1 MRQYLQ
7 KDKWLLLGS
16 VLLGGITAA
25 LSAFISILLQKIM
38 DAAISSD
45 LNSFWN
51 LFWYTLIYLA
61 VLGAMGFL
69 ESYCG
74 KRLLRNVSLHLRHR
88 IFHGVMEK
96 SPVDFYGHNTAD
108 YLSVLVNDVKLV
120 EENYLI
126 PLLLCSQMA
135 VLFLTTL
142 GILFYLSPIVALILL
157 LFLVLM
163 FIIPA
168 LFGKVLQKR
177 QDAYSDALAEY
188 TAKVK
193 DYLNGYEIIR
203 SFSIPSYIFRKYTTI
218 NQKTADKKFA
228 SDKLLALNECLSDL
242 LSSLSVIVVVFV
254 SAYFVLKGSMSM
266 GTLLALIQLSGT
278 FVTPVVLLMQN
289 LPKITGIKPV
299 VEHFNSFSIPDSKK
313 DVVPPNQPTVSLPE
327 SGRFLQA
334 LCCKELSFSYE
345 DNLNVLEKLNLTI
358 EAGKKYALLGGN
370 GGGKSTLVRLL
381 TGYTPD
387 YRGQITLDDQEIRN
401 LPLNYLNNMISV
413 IHQNI
418 FLFDTDIY
426 ENICLGREYTDQEL
440 QQALELSGTAQ
451 FLPQLEHGL
460 HTPVGENG
468 RLLSGGQ
475 RQRIAVARALIRKT
489 PILILDEGTSAVDV
503 QNAFDIEKNLLSI
516 ETLTLITIT
525 HHQNQELVSYYDS
538 ILNLKNGQIT
548 ELSPAR

>member
-1 MRQYLQ
+1 MKQYLQ

-16 VLLGGITAA
+16 VILGGITAA
-25 LSAFISILLQKIM
+25 LSAFISILLQKII
-38 DAAISSD
+38 DTA
-45 LNSFWN
+45 LNKNLNGFWN
-51 LFWYTLIYLA
+51 LFLYTLIYLT
-61 VLGAMGFL
+61 VLGVMGYL
-69 ESYCG
+69 EAYCG
-74 KRLLRNVSLHLRHR
+74 KRLLRNVSLHIRHR
-88 IFHGVMEK
+88 VFHGAMEK
-96 SPVDFYGHNTAD
+96 SPVDFFSHNSAD

-135 VLFLTTL
+135 ILFLTTL
-142 GILFYLSPIVALILL
+142 GILFYLSPIISLILL
-157 LFLVLM
+157 LSLVLM
-163 FIIPA
+163 FLIPS
-168 LFGKVLQKR
+168 LFGKILQKR
-177 QDAYSDALAEY
+177 QNAYSDALAEY
-188 TAKVK
+188 TTRVK

-203 SFSIPSYIFRKYTTI
+203 SFSIHSYIFRKYTSI
-218 NQKTADKKFA
+218 NQRTADKKFA
-228 SDKLLALNECLSDL
+228 ADKLLALNECLSDL
-242 LSSLSVIVVVFV
+242 LSSISVIVVVFV
-254 SAYFVLKGSMSM
+254 SAYFVLKDRMSM

-299 VEHFNSFSIPDSKK
+299 VEHFDSFSIPNSKK
-313 DVVPPNQPTVSLPE
+313 DTAIQNPLSDSIQE
-327 SGRFLQA
+327 SPAFRQT

-345 DNLNVLEKLNLTI
+345 DHVNVLENLNLTI
-358 EAGKKYALLGGN
+358 KAGNKYALLGEN

-381 TGYTPD
+381 TGYTHD
-387 YRGQITLDDQEIRN
+387 YKGEITIDNQEIRN
-401 LPLNYLNNMISV
+401 LPLNYLNNIIAV
-413 IHQNI
+413 IHQNV

-440 QQALELSGTAQ
+440 QQALELSGTDQ

-503 QNAFDIEKNLLSI
+503 QNAFDIENNLLSI
-516 ETLTLITIT
+516 DDLTVITIT
-525 HHQNQELVSYYDS
+525 HHLNQELLSHYDS

-548 ELSPAR
+548 E

>member
-1 MRQYLQ
+1 MKQYLR
-7 KDKWLLLGS
+7 KDKWLILAS

-25 LSAFISILLQKIM
+25 LSAFLSILLQKII
-38 DAAISSD
+38 DTALNQD
-45 LNSFWN
+45 LNGFWN
-51 LFWYTLIYLA
+51 LFMYAMIYLA
-61 VLGAMGFL
+61 VLGAMGLL

-96 SPVDFYGHNTAD
+96 SPADFFGHNTAD

-135 VLFLTTL
+135 ILFLTTL
-142 GILFYLSPIVALILL
+142 GILFYLSPIVSVILFLFLILM
-157 LFLVLM
+157 FL
-163 FIIPA
+163 IPA
-168 LFGKVLQKR
+168 LFGKALQKR
-177 QDAYSDALAEY
+177 QNAYSDALTEY
-188 TAKVK
+188 TTKVK
-193 DYLNGYEIIR
+193 DYLNGFEIIR
-203 SFSIPSYIFRKYTTI
+203 SFSIPSYIFRKYAAV
-218 NQKTADKKFA
+218 NEKTADKKFA
-228 SDKLLALNECLSDL
+228 ADKLLALNECLSDL

-254 SAYFVLKGSMSM
+254 SAYFVLKGSMTM

-299 VEHFNSFSIPDSKK
+299 VEHFNSI
-313 DVVPPNQPTVSLPE
+313 SLPSIE
-327 SGRFLQA
+327 MDAIHNQDA
-334 LCCKELSFSYE
+334 LPENTGFHQELRCKELSFSYE
-345 DNLNVLEKLNLTI
+345 EHAQVLENLNLTI
-358 EAGKKYALLGGN
+358 EAGKKYALLGEN

-381 TGYTPD
+381 TGYTTD
-387 YRGQITLDDQEIRN
+387 YDGEITLDHQEIRN
-401 LPLNYLNNMISV
+401 IPLDHLNSMISV

-426 ENICLGREYTDQEL
+426 ENICLGRTYTDQEL

-451 FLPQLEHGL
+451 FLPQLEQGL
-460 HTPVGENG
+460 HSPVGENG

-489 PILILDEGTSAVDV
+489 PILILDEGTSAVDA
-503 QNAFDIEKNLLSI
+503 QNAFDIESNLLSI
-516 ETLTLITIT
+516 ENLTLITIT
-525 HHQNQELVSYYDS
+525 HHQNQELISHYDS
-538 ILNLKNGQIT
+538 IFNLKKGQIT
-548 ELSPAR
+548 ELPSTP

>member
-88 IFHGVMEK
+88 IFNGVMEK

-313 DVVPPNQPTVSLPE
+313 DVAPPNQPTVSLPE